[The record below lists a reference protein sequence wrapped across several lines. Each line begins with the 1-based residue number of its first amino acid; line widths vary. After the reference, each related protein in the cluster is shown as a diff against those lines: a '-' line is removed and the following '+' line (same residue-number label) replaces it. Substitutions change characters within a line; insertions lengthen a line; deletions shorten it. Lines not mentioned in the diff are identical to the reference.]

1 MTQAGWYDD
10 PENPDAQRYWDGH
23 DWTPHRQRKTIG
35 TSPQSP
41 VAPAPPAHSPPPT
54 QQLQPP
60 GATPGPT
67 KIQSGRLKTW
77 LIVSG
82 LALVVA
88 TAALVTGRVMLGTFL
103 YGLLLIAAIAIVS
116 VTFAIRSQ
124 RQSRTGKAVFIT
136 AVALV
141 TALAVP
147 LSMQIAYPTYQYFFP
162 SGAAQVG
169 GAPKAAPKGAP
180 GGAAPAGGAPKG
192 SSAPAQPPGAPH
204 IPPGILVVNVD
215 QWTFG
220 VVDPD
225 SGTYSEV
232 TKFKSAGTVFDPNV
246 AASPDLTKL
255 AVTNTGAGW
264 VDTNGTFTSVTPAAD
279 SSAASTYSIG
289 FDGAGN
295 FYYGEEVGHTNLTTT
310 LDIYK
315 VSAGSTSDAQK
326 VQSAVSL
333 QDMKTAW
340 LDYDGSMHFGCSPT
354 QVVSFMAVRWLGPN
368 AIALLADN
376 GVSKA
381 PVSGHDAKGCLTV
394 GQDTVLTPDDTFGE
408 FEDVV
413 ANHDGS
419 KIAFYAYMSQPSFD
433 GLGTR
438 PPAQPM
444 GSSGIFIMDGTSQPT
459 KLNIPNLPTGFHFL
473 KWD

>member
-10 PENPDAQRYWDGH
+10 PENPDAHRYWDGQ
-23 DWTPHRQRKTIG
+23 DWTPHRQRKTAA
-35 TSPQSP
+35 TSPP
-41 VAPAPPAHSPPPT
+41 PPATPTPPAQAPPPT
-54 QQLQPP
+54 QQSQPP

-67 KIQSGRLKTW
+67 TSQSGRLKTG

-88 TAALVTGRVMLGTFL
+88 TAVLVTGRVMMGTFL
-103 YGLLLIAAIAIVS
+103 YGLLLIAAIALVS

-124 RQSRTGKAVFIT
+124 RQSRTGKAVFIA

-147 LSMQIAYPTYQYFFP
+147 LSMQIAYPTYHYFFP
-162 SGAAQVG
+162 SKAAQAAG
-169 GAPKAAPKGAP
+169 APKGAP

-192 SSAPAQPPGAPH
+192 SSAPDQPPGAPH

-232 TKFKSAGTVFDPNV
+232 TKFKSAGTVMVPNV

-255 AVTNTGAGW
+255 AVTSTGAGW
-264 VDTNGTFTSVTPAAD
+264 VDANGTFTSVTPAAD

-289 FDGAGN
+289 FDSAGN

-340 LDYDGSMHFGCSPT
+340 LDYDGAMHFGCSPT
-354 QVVSFMAVRWLGPN
+354 QVVSFMAVRWLGPS

-381 PVSGHDAKGCLTV
+381 PVSGHDAKGCLTL
-394 GQDTVLTPDDTFGE
+394 GQETVLTPDDTFGE

-438 PPAQPM
+438 TPAQPM
-444 GSSGIFIMDGTSQPT
+444 GSSSIFITDADGSSQPT
-459 KLNIPNLPTGFHFL
+459 RLNVPNLPSRFQFL